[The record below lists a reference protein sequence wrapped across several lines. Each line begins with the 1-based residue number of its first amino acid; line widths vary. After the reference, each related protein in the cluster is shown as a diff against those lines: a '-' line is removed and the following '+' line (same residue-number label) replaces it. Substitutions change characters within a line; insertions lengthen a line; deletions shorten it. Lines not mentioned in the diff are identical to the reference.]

1 MLNKVKTFV
10 KKIQKKKMMKSIAPY
25 VNLCPNTRYGEGFTC
40 DLRNPRPG
48 RKYLTIGSHGII
60 DATFIFEKE
69 TGYIS
74 VGNHCLING
83 TIISI
88 NRVEIGNDVIIAW
101 DTLVYDHNSH
111 AVNWEE
117 RKEDLRGEYENYLK
131 YGDPCA
137 NKNWSVVK
145 SAPIKI
151 CDKAWIGTGCK
162 ILKGV
167 TVGEGAVVQAGSVV
181 TANVEP
187 WTVVGGNPARCIRK
201 LKKDESA
208 ENTAQ

>member
-1 MLNKVKTFV
+1 MIDRIRDII
-10 KKIQKKKMMKSIAPY
+10 KKIQKNNMMKRIAPY
-25 VNLCPNTRYGEGFTC
+25 VELSPDTRYGEGFIC
-40 DLRNPRPG
+40 DLRHPQAG
-48 RKYLTIGSHGII
+48 RKYLKIGSHGII

-69 TGYIS
+69 TGHIT

-83 TIISI
+83 TVISV
-88 NRVEIGNDVIIAW
+88 NGVEIGDDVIIAW

-111 AVNWEE
+111 SVNWEE

-145 SAPIKI
+145 NAPIKI
-151 CDKAWIGTGCK
+151 CNKVWIGTGCK

-181 TANVEP
+181 TSDVEP
-187 WTVVGGNPARCIRK
+187 WTVVGGNPARIIRK
-201 LKKDESA
+201 LKKYEGTDIVV
-208 ENTAQ
+208 